1 MLFDFGTKPKRDR
14 RIVSFF
20 EQILFHFDFLKR
32 KYSAKFYCWQMQYH
46 KIGWIFKSR
55 ITNNSMLSFAALNI
69 YKILNIKASNKICV
83 ILLNTRCATEYNMI
97 PKIMILPELLYFSYL
112 LDFNELNNVFYVI
125 RNESLG
131 RNMPYF
137 KWWKIF
143 YMTRINACLMDQK

>member
-1 MLFDFGTKPKRDR
+1 MIYKRLSLLQHTSQLIIVSNVIVATPTLTATIAVLGKSLSFPKFCSSILEPNLKL

-97 PKIMILPELLYFSYL
+97 LKIMILSELLYF
-112 LDFNELNNVFYVI
+112 
-125 RNESLG
+125 
-131 RNMPYF
+131 
-137 KWWKIF
+137 
-143 YMTRINACLMDQK
+143 